1 MSEEVKKEKK
11 PMPLP
16 VKKVLLQILGFC
28 VSILPIL
35 IVVGMNWGEYTKTT
49 ESTVSLCVGGV
60 IALVLILIKA
70 IGKMPKQ
77 IHPLIKYAVALVLVV
92 ALDAVV
98 KDLKLLLAAAIV
110 GEVLNLPVEYYL
122 KKVKRAIDQQ
132 ATVTA
137 VDNQTQKIVDA
148 IKGRV

>member
-1 MSEEVKKEKK
+1 MSEEAKKEKK

-16 VKKVLLQILGFC
+16 VKKVLLQILGYC

-49 ESTVSLCVGGV
+49 EATVSLCVGGV